1 MFGPRR
7 GPTFNNRWWNDR
19 RSWNLRTTNR
29 REKASPKGANR
40 IQSCSCSPPS
50 GTIESMS
57 AIRRFHSLR
66 SFHQRLFTFAPFG
79 DGRHELPAFPDF
91 SVRRVSPLGVP
102 PDLQSGG
109 ALRTH
114 SSSSLF
120 AFQKI
125 CKALRDLTEII
136 WWFRIIDVYLQGR
149 RMNYIKLKNTNNL
162 TK

>member
-1 MFGPRR
+1 MPFQVSQVTSGPRR

-19 RSWNLRTTNR
+19 RSWNLRTTNS

-79 DGRHELPAFPDF
+79 DGRMLLAK
-91 SVRRVSPLGVP
+91 
-102 PDLQSGG
+102 LQ
-109 ALRTH
+109 
-114 SSSSLF
+114 
-120 AFQKI
+120 
-125 CKALRDLTEII
+125 
-136 WWFRIIDVYLQGR
+136 
-149 RMNYIKLKNTNNL
+149 
-162 TK
+162 